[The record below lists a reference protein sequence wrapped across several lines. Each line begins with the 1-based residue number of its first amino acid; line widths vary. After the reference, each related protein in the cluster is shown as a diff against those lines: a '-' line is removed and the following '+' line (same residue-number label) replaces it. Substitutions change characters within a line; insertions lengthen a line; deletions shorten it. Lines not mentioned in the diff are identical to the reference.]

1 MVENSGRKEE
11 NMSYAIVFSSQTGN
25 TKLLAETLKNSLP
38 QEECLYIGT
47 PDPKALNAD
56 TLYVGF
62 WTDKG
67 NADAASLSFLKLLQ
81 DKKVFLFGT
90 AGFGG
95 SEEYFH
101 RILKNVQK
109 SLGRSNKI
117 IGTFMC
123 QGKMPM
129 SVRNR
134 YESMKKNPIHMP
146 NLDEMI
152 ENFDKALSHPDAAD
166 LDRLVAA
173 AKQS

>member
-1 MVENSGRKEE
+1 MAENSGRKDE
-11 NMSYAIVFSSQTGN
+11 NISYAIVFSSQTGN
-25 TKLLAETLKNSLP
+25 TKLLAEALKNSLP

-95 SEEYFH
+95 SEE
-101 RILKNVQK
+101 
-109 SLGRSNKI
+109 
-117 IGTFMC
+117 
-123 QGKMPM
+123 
-129 SVRNR
+129 
-134 YESMKKNPIHMP
+134 
-146 NLDEMI
+146 
-152 ENFDKALSHPDAAD
+152 
-166 LDRLVAA
+166 
-173 AKQS
+173 

>member
-1 MVENSGRKEE
+1 
-11 NMSYAIVFSSQTGN
+11 MSYAIVFSSQTGN
-25 TKLLAETLKNSLP
+25 TKLLAEALKNSLP

-123 QGKMPM
+123 QGKMPQ
-129 SVRNR
+129 SVRER
-134 YESMKKNPIHMP
+134 YVKMKENPEHP
-146 NLDEMI
+146 TNLDALI
-152 ENFDKALSHPDAAD
+152 KNFDCALSHPDMDD
-166 LDRLVAA
+166 LERL
-173 AKQS
+173 KMIIMK

>member
-1 MVENSGRKEE
+1 MEKERYSI
-11 NMSYAIVFSSQTGN
+11 MFSSVTGN
-25 TKLLAETLKNSLP
+25 TRMLAEAIRETL
-38 QEECLYIGT
+38 
-47 PDPKALNAD
+47 PKENCDYFGVCGGAEAKSEL
-56 TLYVGF
+56 LYVGF

-67 NADAASLSFLKLLQ
+67 NADEDTLALLAGLRG
-81 DKKVFLFGT
+81 KKIFLFGT

-95 SEEYFH
+95 SEAYFH

>member
-1 MVENSGRKEE
+1 MEKERY
-11 NMSYAIVFSSQTGN
+11 SIIFSSVTGN
-25 TKLLAETLKNSLP
+25 TRMLAEAIRETLPKKNCDYFGVCGGAEAKSEL
-38 QEECLYIGT
+38 
-47 PDPKALNAD
+47 
-56 TLYVGF
+56 LYVGF

-67 NADAASLSFLKLLQ
+67 NADEDTLALLAGLRG
-81 DKKVFLFGT
+81 KKIFLFGT

-109 SLGRSNKI
+109 SLDRSNKI